1 MESRNRMGG
10 QQRFPFFLFPLHFDH
25 THYPYFFSFVLGERR
40 IVKMRRSSFFLSF
53 GFLLKGNTVP
63 KSDRYPK
70 KDAVSC
76 LHKRARAE
84 YLLYKTEKARRFPF
98 GYVPLFTFTQRRG
111 RRSFCRPTAQGRRL
125 FSKPTE
131 RFKKTLRRLQTGR
144 KCTNSQPEISPSK
157 GLKLLDK
164 ATSTMM
170 QSTQKRAI
178 QRLQV
183 A

>member
-40 IVKMRRSSFFLSF
+40 IVKMRRSSFFFRSDFCQREIPSQNPTDIRKKMPSLVYINARGRNICFTKRKKHAVFLSD
-53 GFLLKGNTVP
+53 T
-63 KSDRYPK
+63 S
-70 KDAVSC
+70 
-76 LHKRARAE
+76 
-84 YLLYKTEKARRFPF
+84 
-98 GYVPLFTFTQRRG
+98 PLFTFTQRRG
-111 RRSFCRPTAQGRRL
+111 QRSFCRPTAQGRRL

-131 RFKKTLRRLQTGR
+131 RFKKTVRHLQTTR

-170 QSTQKRAI
+170 QPTQKRAI